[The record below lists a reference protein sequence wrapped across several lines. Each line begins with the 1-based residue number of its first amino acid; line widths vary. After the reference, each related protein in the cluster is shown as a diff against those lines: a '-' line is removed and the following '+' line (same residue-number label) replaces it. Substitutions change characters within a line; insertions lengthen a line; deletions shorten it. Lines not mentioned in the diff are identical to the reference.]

1 MTDLP
6 DDSSAASL
14 RTLFSGIRI
23 IRILAETDDNVIKGI
38 LTGPFRRNSPISKN
52 AKT

>member
-1 MTDLP
+1 MIP
-6 DDSSAASL
+6 L
-14 RTLFSGIRI
+14 RHHCVALFSGIRI